1 MKKVFIGIDNG
12 VSGSIGIISPS
23 TVYFGK
29 TPTFVQQD
37 FQKKKKNITR
47 VAHSELYELLRLHTY
62 GFKASEIMVAI
73 ERPMIN
79 PQRYTATISAVRA
92 WESTLITLES
102 LGLPYQVV
110 DSKEWQK
117 KVLPQGVKG
126 SPELKKASLDVGN
139 RLFPQFK
146 ENKHE
151 DRDGMLIAEY
161 LRLINVN

>member
-12 VSGSIGIISPS
+12 VSGSIGIISPNA
-23 TVYFGK
+23 VHFGK

-47 VAHSELYELLRLHTY
+47 VAHSELYELLRLHTD
-62 GFKASEIMVAI
+62 GFEASEIMVAI

-146 ENKHE
+146 EIKHE